1 MGKQFIRSLVIGVL
15 LIVGL
20 AFPVSA
26 DSHDVASDGQ
36 RLEDQSAD
44 VQATYFAVYGDRAAE
59 QWARD
64 HDREIQ
70 APAPPAEPETA
81 PAGEQIDWWVVEV
94 PAGDVTFSLPVALLE
109 VPADYRDP
117 EAGSIRLVLA
127 VRRATSPDTRIGYLL
142 FNPGGPGASGA
153 DILLDPDLSAFS
165 EEIVARFDIIGFDP
179 RGVGASQPEFACGDP
194 GEQSGLLEAINGI
207 ADTRAEI
214 AVGEVAAKLCIQ
226 SMGPVGGRLHSEYVA
241 RDMDEIRKALGA
253 DQISYLGFSYG
264 STLGVWYATLFPESV
279 RAMVVDGADNPVDFD
294 STATQQ
300 ERIAEQL
307 QQVLTLEAFLGQ
319 ALAACDS
326 PECPIYND
334 GDPVGYFK
342 QAAAKLD
349 LVNVA
354 GNHPETGFYAVISVL
369 YNEASRPLW
378 WQGLYDLNENDDPAI
393 LLQLGS
399 PYQLGQPG
407 GANFTGHVNCLDG
420 WVLRP
425 WFDRATQLDDFA
437 ALEAL
442 GEEIAPLLS
451 LVEGLHPTCPFYDQF
466 APEPLEGPLDGGGVP
481 ILVVGNRSDPATSFD
496 ESEEL
501 VTKTLSNG
509 YLLETDYPAHIVYPN
524 NTCVN
529 NHVHRVLIDGVF
541 PSEQRVLCERE
552 G

>member
-1 MGKQFIRSLVIGVL
+1 M
-15 LIVGL
+15 
-20 AFPVSA
+20 
-26 DSHDVASDGQ
+26 H
-36 RLEDQSAD
+36 
-44 VQATYFAVYGDRAAE
+44 
-59 QWARD
+59 
-64 HDREIQ
+64 
-70 APAPPAEPETA
+70 
-81 PAGEQIDWWVVEV
+81 
-94 PAGDVTFSLPVALLE
+94 
-109 VPADYRDP
+109 
-117 EAGSIRLVLA
+117 
-127 VRRATSPDTRIGYLL
+127 RATSPDTRIGYLL
-142 FNPGGPGASGA
+142 FNPGGPGGSGVKV
-153 DILLDPDLSAFS
+153 LLDPDLSLFS

-179 RGVGASQPEFACGDP
+179 RGVSLSKPKFACGDP
-194 GEQSGLLEAINGI
+194 HEQSGLLEAIDGI

-226 SMGPVGGRLHSEYVA
+226 SMGPVGGLLHSEYVA

-264 STLGVWYATLFPESV
+264 SALGVWYATLFPESV

-334 GDPVGYFK
+334 GDPVGYFE
-342 QAAAKLD
+342 QAVAKLD
-349 LVNVA
+349 LVNIA
-354 GNHPETGFYAVISVL
+354 GNDLSTGFYAVISVL

-393 LLQLGS
+393 LLQLAR
-399 PYQLGQPG
+399 PYQLGRPPG
-407 GANFTGHVNCLDG
+407 GANFTAHVNCLDQ
-420 WVLRP
+420 WALYP
-425 WFDRATQLDDFA
+425 WYDRATQLDDIA

-442 GEEIAPLLS
+442 GKGMFPLLS
-451 LVEGLHPTCPFYDQF
+451 LVESLHPTCPFYDQF

-481 ILVVGNRSDPATSFD
+481 ILVVGNRSDPATSFS

-501 VTKTLSNG
+501 VIRTLSNG

-541 PSEQRVLCERE
+541 PSEQRVFCERE